1 MVRKTIRPNI
11 NIEKLYMKKDDW
23 PGTTVGIPLNRD
35 NAVKL
40 CRELLEAVEK
50 AQNSK
55 IELTIF
61 PKRKTPT
68 LTVTYIEE

>member
-1 MVRKTIRPNI
+1 
-11 NIEKLYMKKDDW
+11 MKKDDW

-40 CRELLEAVEK
+40 CRDLLEAVKK